1 MEQKYPAINTDPNR
15 SPFDEEPKISGP
27 GLASFIISL
36 VTGALVCLALVMV
49 GSTGRESQNSGW
61 IAVVFIGLLSVECVG
76 IGLGL
81 AGLFDKS
88 RRRIFAV
95 LGLAVAFLTILS
107 FVFVGVIGSSLG

>member
-15 SPFDEEPKISGP
+15 SPFAEEPKISGP

-36 VTGALVCLALVMV
+36 VTGAMVCLALVMM
-49 GSTGRESQNSGW
+49 GSTGRESSNSGLVS
-61 IAVVFIGLLSVECVG
+61 IVFIGLLSVECVG

-95 LGLAVAFLTILS
+95 LGLGLAFLTILS
-107 FVFVGVIGSSLG
+107 FVLIAVLGSRLG

>member
-15 SPFDEEPKISGP
+15 SPFAEEPKISGP

-36 VTGALVCLALVMV
+36 VTGVLVCLTLVMM
-49 GSTGRESQNSGW
+49 GFAESEAINGGLVS
-61 IAVVFIGLLSVECVG
+61 VVFIGLFALECVG

-81 AGLFDKS
+81 AGLFDKT

-95 LGLAVAFLTILS
+95 LGLAVAFITIMG
-107 FVFVGVIGSSLG
+107 FVLVYLLGSALG